1 MGVLFP
7 KYKLIFDVFDEFVEN
22 LKQKSGFL
30 TLISIFG
37 LLLTVYVFLL
47 ALPSKEFCI
56 KAVDFI
62 RVIILVI
69 SANMFIIEFYTFK
82 KFV

>member
-1 MGVLFP
+1 MGIWFP
-7 KYKLIFDVFDEFVEN
+7 KYKLIFEVFDEFVEN

-30 TLISIFG
+30 ALISVLG
-37 LLLTVYVFLL
+37 LLITVYVFLL
-47 ALPSKEFCI
+47 ILPSKEFCI
-56 KAVDFI
+56 KAIDFI

-69 SANMFIIEFYTFK
+69 AANMFIIEFYTFK